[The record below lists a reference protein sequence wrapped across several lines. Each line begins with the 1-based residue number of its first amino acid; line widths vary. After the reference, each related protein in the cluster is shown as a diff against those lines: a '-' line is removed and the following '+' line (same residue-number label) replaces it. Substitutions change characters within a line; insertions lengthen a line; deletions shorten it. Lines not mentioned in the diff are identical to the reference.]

1 MTKIIRTPEN
11 RFDNL
16 EDYNFSS
23 NYIDVDENDFTI
35 LMEDKTNLL
44 FYFFTVSLLGPT
56 SIENDSYLIEGF

>member
-23 NYIDVDENDFTI
+23 NYIDVDENLRLHYLD
-35 LMEDKTNLL
+35 EGDKTNLL

-56 SIENDSYLIEGF
+56 SIEK

>member
-23 NYIDVDENDFTI
+23 NYIDVDENLRLHY
-35 LMEDKTNLL
+35 LMKEIKTNLL

-56 SIENDSYLIEGF
+56 SIEK

>member
-23 NYIDVDENDFTI
+23 NYIDVDAT
-35 LMEDKTNLL
+35 
-44 FYFFTVSLLGPT
+44 SL
-56 SIENDSYLIEGF
+56 S